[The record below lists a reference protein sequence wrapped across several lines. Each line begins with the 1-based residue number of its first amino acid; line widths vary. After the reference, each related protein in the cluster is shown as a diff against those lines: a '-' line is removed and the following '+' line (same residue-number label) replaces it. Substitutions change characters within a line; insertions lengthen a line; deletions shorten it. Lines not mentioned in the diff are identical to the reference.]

1 VTFTATVG
9 TRTAPVTDGEVDFM
23 QGTMV
28 LATVPVDGSGT
39 ASFTTTGLPLG
50 STAITAVYR
59 GTTDVLGSTRP
70 VWTQSLGPYT
80 TATSLASSANPTL
93 PGQPVTLT
101 ASVSASET
109 GMPVTAGTVTFT
121 RGNRLLGTVP
131 LGSNGTASL
140 TTATRAVGKGRIQ
153 AIYNGTP

>member
-1 VTFTATVG
+1 SDSTTGIDLGNSILSASISYQYEKGDQFTIVTAPRIQNQFQNVVGGFVFLGNNVPFAVSYASTAVTLTALQSVTTTLLVSSANPSPPGQPVTFTATVG

-59 GTTDVLGSTRP
+59 GTTDVLGST
-70 VWTQSLGPYT
+70 S
-80 TATSLASSANPTL
+80 
-93 PGQPVTLT
+93 
-101 ASVSASET
+101 
-109 GMPVTAGTVTFT
+109 
-121 RGNRLLGTVP
+121 
-131 LGSNGTASL
+131 
-140 TTATRAVGKGRIQ
+140 
-153 AIYNGTP
+153 